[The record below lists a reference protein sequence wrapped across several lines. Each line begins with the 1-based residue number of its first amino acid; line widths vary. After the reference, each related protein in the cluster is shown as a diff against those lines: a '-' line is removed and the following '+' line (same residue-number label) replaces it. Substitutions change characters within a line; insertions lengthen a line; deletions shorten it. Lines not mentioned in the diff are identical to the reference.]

1 MITKNQKRVALCIGV
16 HKILILLL
24 LLAGGAAS
32 GQEHTAYTII
42 PAPVKLNAG
51 NGSYQ
56 FDRYTPVQLIGFA
69 AKNNLENFAKKIFH
83 SAAVQKVNQ
92 KPPLKAGRG
101 LILVLDPKLP
111 LPEEGYRLTI
121 NSAGIRITAQT
132 ERGAFYG
139 LQTLLQLMP
148 DTIAKGSG
156 RLPFVRIEDYP
167 RYAYRGLHLDVG
179 RHLFPVS
186 FIKEYIDLIAQYK
199 LNTFHWHLTEDQ
211 GWRIEIKKYPKL
223 TQVGGFRAQTLIG
236 HHRSGPQVYDGIPYG
251 GFYTQNEIREVI
263 AYAKSRYVTV
273 VPEIEMPGHSV
284 AALSAY
290 PELACGK
297 EPGPFKA
304 RENWGIADDVY
315 CAGKEET
322 FKMLED
328 ILDEVLELFPSAYI
342 HIGGDECPKTK
353 WKTCQFCQERIKN
366 EKLKDEHELQSY
378 FIQRIEKYLNS
389 KGRKIIGWD
398 EILEGGLAPNAT
410 VMSWRGIKGGIAAAQ
425 QHHNVIMTP
434 GSHLYFDHQE
444 SKSKQEPL
452 NIGSF
457 LPLEKVYSYNPSPV
471 ELKAEQQQFVL
482 GVQANMWTEYMP
494 TTDKVRYMLYPRL
507 FALSEIAWTPLE
519 RKNWEQFSENSVS
532 RHLSKLDAEGIM
544 FRVPVPIGAQ
554 DTTIS
559 ASKFTLN
566 YKTPVK
572 HAKIFYTLN
581 GFEPCAVDQLYTGPV
596 ALKVPPGEE
605 RTVKCVVITPSG
617 KRSVV
622 TTTIIK
628 GLPAQKEILPVINE

>member
-1 MITKNQKRVALCIGV
+1 MN
-16 HKILILLL
+16 KILTVLLL
-24 LLAGGAAS
+24 LFAGFSKA
-32 GQEHTAYTII
+32 QEQNMNYGII
-42 PAPVKLNAG
+42 PAPVKLVAAK
-51 NGSYQ
+51 GSYQ
-56 FDRYTPVQLIGFA
+56 VSRQTPVNLIGFA
-69 AKNNLENFAKKIFH
+69 PKNNLIPFAKKIFAIATAQEPKLIP
-83 SAAVQKVNQ
+83 SAKS
-92 KPPLKAGRG
+92 GRG
-101 LILVLDPKLP
+101 LTLVLDGKVSLP
-111 LPEEGYRLTI
+111 DEGYRLTV
-121 NSAGIRITAQT
+121 NSTGIRIISKT
-132 ERGAFYG
+132 ETGAFYG

-148 DTIAKGSG
+148 DTFTRG
-156 RLPFVRIEDYP
+156 RGTIPFVTIEDYP
-167 RYAYRGLHLDVG
+167 RYTYRGLHLDVG

-223 TQVGGFRAQTLIG
+223 TRVGGSRAQTLIG
-236 HHRSGPQVYDGIPYG
+236 HHRTGPQVYDGIPYG
-251 GFYTQNEIREVI
+251 GYYTQNEIREVV

-290 PELACGK
+290 PELACGN
-297 EPGPFKA
+297 EPRPFKT
-304 RENWGIADDVY
+304 RENWGIAEDVY
-315 CAGKEET
+315 CAGKEGT
-322 FKMLED
+322 FKMMED
-328 ILDEVLELFPSAYI
+328 ILDEVLQLFPSPYI
-342 HIGGDECPKTK
+342 HIGGDECPKVR
-353 WKTCQFCQERIKN
+353 WKSCQFCQERIKK

-378 FIQRIEKYLNS
+378 FIQRIEKYLNG

-425 QHHNVIMTP
+425 QNHNVIMTP

-444 SKSKQEPL
+444 SKSKEEPL
-452 NIGSF
+452 NIGSY
-457 LPLEKVYSYNPSPV
+457 LPLEKVYAYNPSPA
-471 ELKAEQQQFVL
+471 ELTVAQQQYVL

-494 TTDKVRYMLYPRL
+494 TADRVRYMLFPRL
-507 FALSEIAWTPLE
+507 FALSEIAWTPLQ
-519 RKNWEQFSENSVS
+519 RKNWKQFSEKSVP
-532 RHLSKLDAEGIM
+532 RHLFKLDAKGIM

-559 ASKFTLN
+559 ANQFILN

-572 HAKIFYTLN
+572 HAKIYYTLN
-581 GFEPCAVDQLYTGPV
+581 GFEPSALEHLYTEPMV
-596 ALKVPPGEE
+596 LKIPPGEE

-622 TTTIIK
+622 STTVIK
-628 GLPAQKEILPVINE
+628 GLTKENASAPSYDQLKK